1 MAKDTTS
8 GNKYR
13 GYTINNGQDGNLH
26 CHIKTLDQIIDTVE
40 HMIAEHSRVLSVRL
54 DIQNTATGRLWNNGQ
69 EIDYALDSK
78 DMTRIIESATR
89 TLNSKSKN
97 GKNDPDVHWVWT
109 AEKTSPDD
117 KPHFHVNAF
126 VNGNAIHNGYSVKE
140 AVSRAVKNKLQNANN
155 MPNESYEGLVNFSSS
170 NGAKGKLIE
179 RNSPEVEDQIN
190 DVVFAGSYLAKVRT
204 KEFNPKGSR
213 VSSCTRIP
221 RK

>member
-1 MAKDTTS
+1 MKTTS
-8 GNKYR
+8 QSTYR
-13 GYTINNGQDGNLH
+13 GYHINNGKDNNLH
-26 CHIKTLDQIIDTVE
+26 CHTKTLDQIIDTAE
-40 HMIAEHSRVLSVRL
+40 HMTSKHSRVLSVRL
-54 DIQNTATGRLWNNGQ
+54 DIQNTTTTRMGNNGQ
-69 EIDYALDSK
+69 EIDYALNSK

-89 TLNSKSKN
+89 TLNSKSKD

-155 MPNESYEGLVNFSSS
+155 TPNESYDGLVNFSGS

-179 RNSPEVEDQIN
+179 RNSTEAEQQIN
-190 DVVFAGSYLAKVRT
+190 DVVFAGSYLAKART

-213 VSSCTRIP
+213 VSSCTRIS

>member
-26 CHIKTLDQIIDTVE
+26 CHIKTLDQIIGTVE
-40 HMIAEHSRVLSVRL
+40 HMTAEHSRVLSVRL
-54 DIQNTATGRLWNNGQ
+54 DIQNTAAGRTGNNGQ

-89 TLNSKSKN
+89 TLNSKLKE

-109 AEKTSPDD
+109 TERTSPND
-117 KPHFHVNAF
+117 KSHFHVNAF
-126 VNGNAIHNGYSVKE
+126 VNGNAIKNGYSVKE
-140 AVSRAVKNKLQNANN
+140 AVSRAVKNKLQSANHTS
-155 MPNESYEGLVNFSSS
+155 NESYDGLVNFSGS

-179 RNSPEVEDQIN
+179 RNSPEVEQQIN

-213 VSSCTRIP
+213 VSSCTRIS

>member
-26 CHIKTLDQIIDTVE
+26 CHIKTLDQIIGTVE
-40 HMIAEHSRVLSVRL
+40 HMTAEHSRVLSVRL
-54 DIQNTATGRLWNNGQ
+54 DIQNTATGRIGNNGQ

-89 TLNSKSKN
+89 TLKSKSKD

-109 AEKTSPDD
+109 TERGSPDD

-126 VNGNAIHNGYSVKE
+126 VNGNAIQNGYSVKE

-155 MPNESYEGLVNFSSS
+155 TPNESYDGLVNFSGS

-204 KEFNPKGSR
+204 KEFNSKGSR
-213 VSSCTRIP
+213 VSSCTRIS

>member
-1 MAKDTTS
+1 MAKDTTT
-8 GNKYR
+8 GRKYR

-26 CHIKTLDQIIDTVE
+26 CHTKTLDQIIDTVE
-40 HMIAEHSRVLSVRL
+40 LMAAKHSKVFSVRL
-54 DIQNTATGRLWNNGQ
+54 DIQNTATGRIGNNGQ

-89 TLNSKSKN
+89 TLNSKSKE

-109 AEKTSPDD
+109 TERTSPND

-126 VNGNAIHNGYSVKE
+126 VNGNAIQNGYSVKE

-179 RNSPEVEDQIN
+179 RNSPEAEDQIN

-213 VSSCTRIP
+213 VSSCTRI
-221 RK
+221 KKS

>member
-1 MAKDTTS
+1 MAKDTTTN
-8 GNKYR
+8 GKYR

-26 CHIKTLDQIIDTVE
+26 CHTKTLDQIIDTVE
-40 HMIAEHSRVLSVRL
+40 LMAAKHSKVFSVRL
-54 DIQNTATGRLWNNGQ
+54 DIQNTATGRIGNNGQ

-109 AEKTSPDD
+109 TERTSPND

-126 VNGNAIHNGYSVKE
+126 VNGNAIQNGYSVKE
-140 AVSRAVKNKLQNANN
+140 AVSRAIKNKLQNANN

-179 RNSPEVEDQIN
+179 RNSPEAEDQIN

>member
-1 MAKDTTS
+1 MAKDTTTN
-8 GNKYR
+8 GKYR

-26 CHIKTLDQIIDTVE
+26 CHTKTLDQIIDTVE
-40 HMIAEHSRVLSVRL
+40 LMAAKHSKVFSVRL
-54 DIQNTATGRLWNNGQ
+54 DIQNTATGRIGNNGQ

-97 GKNDPDVHWVWT
+97 GKNDPEVHWVWT
-109 AEKTSPDD
+109 TERTSPND

-126 VNGNAIHNGYSVKE
+126 VNGNAIQNGYSVKE

-179 RNSPEVEDQIN
+179 RNSPEAEDQIN

>member
-1 MAKDTTS
+1 MAKDTTTN
-8 GNKYR
+8 GKYR

-26 CHIKTLDQIIDTVE
+26 CHTKTLDQIIDTVE
-40 HMIAEHSRVLSVRL
+40 HMTAEHSRVLSVRL
-54 DIQNTATGRLWNNGQ
+54 DIQNTATGCLWNNGQ

-89 TLNSKSKN
+89 TLNSKSKD

-109 AEKTSPDD
+109 TERVSPDD

-126 VNGNAIHNGYSVKE
+126 VNGNAIKNGYSVKE
-140 AVSRAVKNKLQNANN
+140 AVSRAVKKKLQNANN
-155 MPNESYEGLVNFSSS
+155 TPNESYDGLVNFSGS
-170 NGAKGKLIE
+170 NGAKGNLIE
-179 RNSPEVEDQIN
+179 RNSPEAEDQIN
-190 DVVFAGSYLAKVRT
+190 DVIFAGSYLAKVRT

-213 VSSCTRIP
+213 VSSCTRIS

>member
-1 MAKDTTS
+1 MAKDTTTN
-8 GNKYR
+8 GKYR

-26 CHIKTLDQIIDTVE
+26 CHTKTLDQIIDTVE
-40 HMIAEHSRVLSVRL
+40 HMAAKHSKVFSVRL
-54 DIQNTATGRLWNNGQ
+54 DIQNTATGRIGNNGQ

-109 AEKTSPDD
+109 TERTSPND

-126 VNGNAIHNGYSVKE
+126 VNGNAIQNGYSVKE

-204 KEFNPKGSR
+204 KEFNSKGSR

>member
-26 CHIKTLDQIIDTVE
+26 CHIKTLDQIIGTVE
-40 HMIAEHSRVLSVRL
+40 HMTAEHSRVLSVRL
-54 DIQNTATGRLWNNGQ
+54 DIQNTAAGRTGNNGQ

-140 AVSRAVKNKLQNANN
+140 AVSRAVKNKLQNANST
-155 MPNESYEGLVNFSSS
+155 PNESYDGLVNFSGS

-179 RNSPEVEDQIN
+179 RNSPEVEQQIN

-204 KEFNPKGSR
+204 KEFNSKGSR

>member
-1 MAKDTTS
+1 MAKDTATN
-8 GNKYR
+8 GKYR
-13 GYTINNGQDGNLH
+13 GYTINNGQEGNLH

-54 DIQNTATGRLWNNGQ
+54 DIQNTATSRIGNNGQ

-126 VNGNAIHNGYSVKE
+126 VNGNTIQNGYSVKE

>member
-1 MAKDTTS
+1 MAKDTTTN
-8 GNKYR
+8 GKYR

-26 CHIKTLDQIIDTVE
+26 CHTKTLDQIIDTVE
-40 HMIAEHSRVLSVRL
+40 LMAAKHSKVFSVRL
-54 DIQNTATGRLWNNGQ
+54 DIQNTATGRIGNNGQ

-109 AEKTSPDD
+109 TERTSPND

-126 VNGNAIHNGYSVKE
+126 VNGNAIQNGYSVKE

-179 RNSPEVEDQIN
+179 RNSPEAEDQIN

-204 KEFNPKGSR
+204 KEFNSKGSR
-213 VSSCTRIP
+213 VSSCTRIS

>member
-1 MAKDTTS
+1 MKTTS
-8 GNKYR
+8 QSTYR
-13 GYTINNGQDGNLH
+13 GYHINNGKDNNLH
-26 CHIKTLDQIIDTVE
+26 CHTKTLDQIIDTVE
-40 HMIAEHSRVLSVRL
+40 LMAAKHSKVFSVRL
-54 DIQNTATGRLWNNGQ
+54 DIQNTATGRIGNNGQ

-89 TLNSKSKN
+89 TLNSKSKD

-126 VNGNAIHNGYSVKE
+126 VNGNAIKNGYSVKE
-140 AVSRAVKNKLQNANN
+140 AVSRAVKNKLQSANN
-155 MPNESYEGLVNFSSS
+155 TPNESYDGLVNFSAS

-179 RNSPEVEDQIN
+179 RNSPEVEQQID
-190 DVVFAGSYLAKVRT
+190 DVVYAGSYLAKTRT

>member
-1 MAKDTTS
+1 MAKDTTT
-8 GNKYR
+8 GRKYR

-40 HMIAEHSRVLSVRL
+40 HMTAEHSRVLSVRL
-54 DIQNTATGRLWNNGQ
+54 DIQNTAIGCLWNNGQ

-155 MPNESYEGLVNFSSS
+155 TPNESYDGLVNFSGS

-179 RNSPEVEDQIN
+179 RNSPEVEQQIN

>member
-1 MAKDTTS
+1 MAKDITT
-8 GNKYR
+8 GRKYR

-26 CHIKTLDQIIDTVE
+26 CHTITLDQIIDTVE
-40 HMIAEHSRVLSVRL
+40 LMKAKHSKVLSIRL
-54 DIQNTATGRLWNNGQ
+54 DIQNTATGRIGNNGQ

-89 TLNSKSKN
+89 NLNSKSKN

-109 AEKTSPDD
+109 TERASPND

-140 AVSRAVKNKLQNANN
+140 AVSRAVKNKLQNANST
-155 MPNESYEGLVNFSSS
+155 PNESYDGLVNFSAS

-179 RNSPEVEDQIN
+179 RNSPEAEQQID
-190 DVVFAGSYLAKVRT
+190 DVVYAGSYLAKTRT

-213 VSSCTRIP
+213 VSSCTRI
-221 RK
+221 KKS

>member
-1 MAKDTTS
+1 MAKDTATN
-8 GNKYR
+8 GKYR
-13 GYTINNGQDGNLH
+13 GYTINNGQEGNLH

-89 TLNSKSKN
+89 TLNSKSKE

-109 AEKTSPDD
+109 TERTSPND

-126 VNGNAIHNGYSVKE
+126 VNGNAIQNGYSVKE

-155 MPNESYEGLVNFSSS
+155 TPNESYDGLVNFSGS

-179 RNSPEVEDQIN
+179 RNSPEVEQQID
-190 DVVFAGSYLAKVRT
+190 DVVYAGSYLAKTRT

-213 VSSCTRIP
+213 VSSCTRIS

>member
-26 CHIKTLDQIIDTVE
+26 CHIKTLDQIIGTVE
-40 HMIAEHSRVLSVRL
+40 HMTAEHSRVLSVRL
-54 DIQNTATGRLWNNGQ
+54 DIQNTAAGRTGNNGQ

-155 MPNESYEGLVNFSSS
+155 TPNESYDGLVNFSGS

-179 RNSPEVEDQIN
+179 RNSPEVEQQIN

-213 VSSCTRIP
+213 VSSCTRIA

>member
-1 MAKDTTS
+1 MAKDTATN
-8 GNKYR
+8 GKYR
-13 GYTINNGQDGNLH
+13 GYTINNGQEGNLH

-179 RNSPEVEDQIN
+179 RNSPEAEDQIN

>member
-1 MAKDTTS
+1 MAKDTTT
-8 GNKYR
+8 GRKYR

-26 CHIKTLDQIIDTVE
+26 CHTKTLDQIIDTVE
-40 HMIAEHSRVLSVRL
+40 LMAAKHSKVFSVRL
-54 DIQNTATGRLWNNGQ
+54 DIQNTATGRIGNNGQ

-89 TLNSKSKN
+89 TLNSKLKE

-109 AEKTSPDD
+109 TERTSPND

-140 AVSRAVKNKLQNANN
+140 AVSRAVKNKLQSANHTS
-155 MPNESYEGLVNFSSS
+155 NESYDGLVNFSGS

-179 RNSPEVEDQIN
+179 RNSPEAEDQIN
-190 DVVFAGSYLAKVRT
+190 DVIFAGSYLAKVRT

-213 VSSCTRIP
+213 VSSCTRIS
-221 RK
+221 RA

>member
-1 MAKDTTS
+1 MAKDTTTN
-8 GNKYR
+8 GKYR

-40 HMIAEHSRVLSVRL
+40 HMTAEHSRVLSVRI
-54 DIQNTATGRLWNNGQ
+54 DIQNTAAGRTGNNGQ

-155 MPNESYEGLVNFSSS
+155 TPNESYDGLVNFSGS

-204 KEFNPKGSR
+204 KEFNSKGSR
-213 VSSCTRIP
+213 VSSCTRIS